1 MWILCVC
8 IKFLFSNFQLKLYG
22 AWAETKTVF
31 FLARTETKK
40 SHGDQAFCIY
50 NTKTKIWDKPI
61 RANVNSYFG
70 FVMDLWI
77 FNVFQM
83 NLIFFTSNNYFDIVQ
98 LFQTSCQSQDKVI
111 QFCMSFYTDVKLIPS
126 TTASLLCY
134 LELQVL

>member
-8 IKFLFSNFQLKLYG
+8 IKFLFGNFQLKLYW

-31 FLARTETKK
+31 FFARTKTKK

-77 FNVFQM
+77 FNAFQM

-111 QFCMSFYTDVKLIPS
+111 QFCMSSHTVVKLIPN

-134 LELQVL
+134 LELQFL